1 MPTKSFRW
9 SCIRN
14 QEPQGGWHCTSTFY
28 QTHPNHQ
35 TQASW
40 PSMPLDPK
48 ITGPAPQYEPR
59 MQANAHRHAQ
69 TDEEA
74 TKKWWHRIRNIGV
87 KEPMIHAGILTI
99 LHTYLG
105 QATNQ
110 CLFSMIDVFH
120 VLRHQI
126 HPRYSVNSLFSTPA
140 LITKRRAVFSMESS
154 SLGST
159 VFQQGWLEP
168 CKTLTLTDPE
178 NTQQTLN
185 STLSSEAKLP
195 VHDLLCIE
203 IPSRLA
209 ARVWAV
215 NHDLVPQGKTSSQH
229 VSEKISESAIKLV
242 CTNSNRHPRQGT
254 GVQNQQAVNVLS
266 PLKVGNID
274 HQHIW
279 CQSLRQLTQRLKNNK
294 LNDSEKIK
302 IVLWS
307 SCWAPQADIQSFD
320 NQSFMRWGKTDW
332 HNWTGTKSDTRS
344 QKKNTLL
351 RV

>member
-1 MPTKSFRW
+1 MTPNSEYR
-9 SCIRN
+9 S
-14 QEPQGGWHCTSTFY
+14 QGTNDPCWHFDHIAYIPWTG
-28 QTHPNHQ
+28 NK
-35 TQASW
+35 
-40 PSMPLDPK
+40 SMPLQHDWCFSRPPASDSSK
-48 ITGPAPQYEPR
+48 ILSKQPLQHTGIDHKATCRVFDGIFQPGLNGISTRLTWTMQDTDTDWSRKHSANTKLNSILWSQAARPWSALHWNPFEASRQGVGCEPR
-59 MQANAHRHAQ
+59 LG
-69 TDEEA
+69 A
-74 TKKWWHRIRNIGV
+74 T
-87 KEPMIHAGILTI
+87 
-99 LHTYLG
+99 
-105 QATNQ
+105 
-110 CLFSMIDVFH
+110 
-120 VLRHQI
+120 
-126 HPRYSVNSLFSTPA
+126 
-140 LITKRRAVFSMESS
+140 
-154 SLGST
+154 
-159 VFQQGWLEP
+159 
-168 CKTLTLTDPE
+168 
-178 NTQQTLN
+178 
-185 STLSSEAKLP
+185 
-195 VHDLLCIE
+195 
-203 IPSRLA
+203 
-209 ARVWAV
+209 
-215 NHDLVPQGKTSSQH
+215 GKTSSQH